1 MARVPY
7 SAMTLPTGVAV
18 GLALDAAIGDPHRGH
33 PVAAFGIAA
42 AALERRMW
50 RDDRLA
56 GAAFTCVAVGG
67 PLLAAG
73 SALLWGRSFLPR
85 VALTAA
91 ATWAVVG
98 GTTLGREARGIG
110 SALVAGDVEEARVR
124 LPALVGRD
132 PASLSPG
139 EIARAVVESVAEN
152 TSDAVVA
159 PLVWGALAGVPGMVA
174 YRAINTL
181 DAMVGYRSERYE
193 QFGWAAARL
202 DDAANWLPARI
213 TGWLVV
219 GLAPYVGG
227 GVEETAGVLRRD
239 GGAHPS
245 PNSGRCEAAF
255 AGALEVTLGG
265 RNVYAGR
272 VEERPLMGSGRPVV
286 VEDVERAVRLSTL
299 VSRTAGA
306 LAVAVMVARAVRCR
320 A

>member
-1 MARVPY
+1 MARVSY

-56 GAAFTCVAVGG
+56 GAAFTCVAVGV
-67 PLLAAG
+67 PLVAAG

-85 VALTAA
+85 VALTAG

-181 DAMVGYRSERYE
+181 DAMVGYRS
-193 QFGWAAARL
+193 A
-202 DDAANWLPARI
+202 
-213 TGWLVV
+213 
-219 GLAPYVGG
+219 
-227 GVEETAGVLRRD
+227 
-239 GGAHPS
+239 
-245 PNSGRCEAAF
+245 
-255 AGALEVTLGG
+255 EV
-265 RNVYAGR
+265 
-272 VEERPLMGSGRPVV
+272 
-286 VEDVERAVRLSTL
+286 RAVRLGRCASGRRGQLGAGTAQRL
-299 VSRTAGA
+299 ARRRALAATSGVASVRPLQYCAATAVRTRVPTPAGA
-306 LAVAVMVARAVRCR
+306 RLRSPARSG
-320 A
+320 